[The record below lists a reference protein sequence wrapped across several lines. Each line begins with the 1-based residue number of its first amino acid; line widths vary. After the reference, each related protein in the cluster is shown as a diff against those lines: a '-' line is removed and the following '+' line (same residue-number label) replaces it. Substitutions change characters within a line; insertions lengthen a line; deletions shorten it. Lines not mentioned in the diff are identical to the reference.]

1 LKKGFNGSPVINGI
15 DLKVKS
21 GERIAIIG
29 PNGAGKSTLFRLFN
43 LTLSPDQGE
52 LAIDGVKVNRLSGKE
67 LNGLRRRIATIYQ
80 HNNLIP
86 RFKVI
91 HNVLSGRLGDWST
104 SKALFSL
111 MVKPQEEEMA
121 HDILDNLGIVDK
133 AYWRTDRLSG
143 GQQQWVTIARALM
156 QNPDIILADEPCSS
170 LDPRNGEK
178 LIKLLVELNGRIHKT
193 LIVNLHRVDYA
204 LAYFPRTIGI
214 KEGKVFFDLQSEK
227 VSKDLLQD
235 LYRDEEPREVEQSEK
250 IKIPYCCIPP
260 VKI

>member
-1 LKKGFNGSPVINGI
+1 MELSVKALKKGFNGSPVINGI
-15 DLKVKS
+15 DLKVNS

-52 LAIDGVKVNRLSGKE
+52 LALGGVKVNRLNGKD

-80 HNNLIP
+80 SNNLVP

-111 MVKPQEEEMA
+111 IVKPQEEEKA
-121 HDILDNLGIVDK
+121 QDILNSIGIGAK

-143 GQQQWVTIARALM
+143 GQQQWVAIARALI
-156 QNPDIILADEPCSS
+156 QNPDLILADEPCSS
-170 LDPRNGEK
+170 LDPSNGE
-178 LIKLLVELNGRIHKT
+178 
-193 LIVNLHRVDYA
+193 
-204 LAYFPRTIGI
+204 
-214 KEGKVFFDLQSEK
+214 S
-227 VSKDLLQD
+227 S
-235 LYRDEEPREVEQSEK
+235 
-250 IKIPYCCIPP
+250 
-260 VKI
+260 